1 MLHSLPNRM
10 EWILA
15 LLTLSLVL
23 LTARPE
29 IIEQGP
35 SSGIVLK
42 DQPGLLV
49 TNCRLHTQKVFVRL
63 NPKEVCRR
71 HVPTT
76 NQQTS
81 WAGRRWERIAVEH
94 AEADITH
101 MLTQLQKFMVT
112 QSELSG
118 SARRSKRF
126 LGGVLTAVSLV
137 GSFFGLGLSAYNSV
151 NMATIKRHVGELQA
165 EIPDIRRQVYSQ
177 QKQLQTL
184 GQSLQGTILIVNT
197 HSEALNKTIRTVDLL
212 LSIIAVDY
220 AHTQL
225 VSLLMSDM
233 TRDIASSVDSLA
245 MGRIPPYLVVGPKY
259 PNCSHQRYRIS
270 TTGAFGLHPRECR
283 TNSR

>member
-1 MLHSLPNRM
+1 M

-23 LTARPE
+23 LTAQPE
-29 IIEQGP
+29 IIEQSP

-42 DQPGLLV
+42 DQPGLLI

-71 HVPTT
+71 NFPTT

-101 MLTQLQKFMVT
+101 MLTQLQKFTVT

-126 LGGVLTAVSLV
+126 LGGVLTAASLV
-137 GSFFGLGLSAYNSV
+137 GSLFGLGLSAYNSV
-151 NMATIKRHVGELQA
+151 NMATVKRHVAELQA
-165 EIPDIRRQVYSQ
+165 EIPDIRKQIFFQ

-197 HSEALNKTIRTVDLL
+197 
-212 LSIIAVDY
+212 
-220 AHTQL
+220 Q
-225 VSLLMSDM
+225 
-233 TRDIASSVDSLA
+233 SS
-245 MGRIPPYLVVGPKY
+245 P
-259 PNCSHQRYRIS
+259 
-270 TTGAFGLHPRECR
+270 
-283 TNSR
+283 